1 MNILIF
7 GSEGNIGKSLVKNFL
22 KTTKFNLYLV
32 DTHKKS
38 VHKNKRVK
46 YLSFSNKNFDRKIFN
61 KDIDLAIITSFIM
74 NFQEYLGGKRKSY
87 LYKSELL
94 IKKILKFIGKNKV
107 KTLIYLSSIA
117 VHSGTKYCT
126 EKSKLKATTIYG
138 EAKLTSEKIIREEIK
153 NNSEVKYL
161 IIRLT
166 HIYGENIKNNFV
178 NLFLKNKN
186 RLQINGT
193 GNQTRNLLHVDDLF
207 SLIKKVNNLKQS
219 STINLASDDNISL
232 NRIIK
237 LIKGKATYNN
247 INFKNNYPSKISYQK
262 AKRMFNWSPKKK
274 FTKYLK
280 KYINK

>member
-1 MNILIF
+1 M
-7 GSEGNIGKSLVKNFL
+7 
-22 KTTKFNLYLV
+22 
-32 DTHKKS
+32 
-38 VHKNKRVK
+38 
-46 YLSFSNKNFDRKIFN
+46 
-61 KDIDLAIITSFIM
+61 
-74 NFQEYLGGKRKSY
+74 
-87 LYKSELL
+87 
-94 IKKILKFIGKNKV
+94 
-107 KTLIYLSSIA
+107 
-117 VHSGTKYCT
+117 
-126 EKSKLKATTIYG
+126 
-138 EAKLTSEKIIREEIK
+138 
-153 NNSEVKYL
+153 
-161 IIRLT
+161 T

-219 STINLASDDNISL
+219 SIINLASDDNISL

-274 FTKYLK
+274 FIKYLK